1 MSLKKLA
8 AGVAVGALAFALSAP
23 AVFAQ
28 QTTASV
34 NGLVE
39 DVAGKPLAGAT
50 VTVTHTPSKTQTIT
64 QTNDA
69 GVFDVRGL
77 RIGGPYVVTAVKGGF
92 QTQTLSDLNL
102 AVGDAQRLTLSLA
115 PEGSVGE
122 VVVTAARGTSAQI
135 ANVGSKTVM
144 RREAIESVV
153 SVKRDIRDLGRR
165 DPLAQLDFVNRSTGP
180 SGGLYIAGSVPRA
193 NRITIDG
200 VRSSDSF
207 GLNTGGLSTN
217 RGPVSFEAID
227 QFAIQAA
234 PFDVEDGDF
243 TGGALNIITR
253 SGTND
258 FHGSAFVLKR
268 DTRWA
273 GNTVP
278 VIGYTGGDIT
288 KPLPSSFAQVNNT
301 INEQNYGGS
310 LSGPIIKDRLFFAG
324 SYERYSTTTP
334 ISVGPFGAGFANTYP
349 AIPGV
354 STSNGATQSDID
366 RGFAPWTTY
375 AASAKLPVG
384 TIAHSEPLL
393 DEKESVKIDYN
404 IMEGQRLTASFR
416 HASSSVWKPNTS
428 TSFIAPDT
436 AWYVQPETE
445 DNYALQ
451 LNSRWTSR
459 LSTEARI
466 TERLYERGQL
476 PPEGQGF
483 AQVQV
488 CGDANSNGATSACTG
503 GVPTLEF
510 GPDQFRQANV
520 LKTKEWSG
528 EFITN
533 YRAADTHLV
542 KAGYQFRGVDVYDLF
557 LQQAHGVYYFDS
569 QADFAAG
576 KADQLQ
582 IGNAL
587 DGNQTD
593 AAAKAAYQ
601 VHTLLVQDT
610 WNVIP
615 DLTLNYG
622 LRFDDYVS
630 SEHPTLNANFVNR
643 FGFANTKDYNGLSV
657 LMPRVTAKYHTPWAD
672 FAGGF
677 GLVSGGVSD
686 VVLTNSYGAN
696 TGALTNAV
704 TVRRQADGSFID
716 ANTSTVIDPI
726 TGAAI
731 LNINKADASFIS
743 TTSPLVQ
750 SLITNDSVARRT
762 AYTNSLAPNFKMP
775 SDWKANFQI
784 KKSYWGF
791 DFGIDAVMSESSVNI
806 AFRDIRSRL
815 LTVNGVQQLTP
826 DGRLRYD
833 GLVIPGATPAA
844 VNAARAAAGLPVSTN
859 PDLANLGLNGDIQAY
874 NPSQQNWSRTV
885 AFSVGR
891 QWKGFDVFLAYTLQD
906 GQQYGG
912 ISEFAT
918 TAGGN
923 TTSGALYPDQSFDR
937 DPNGAAKGRSNNLI
951 TSALKLN
958 LSYKYEVKPGWTSR
972 FTLFGEDHAG
982 RPISFLMTDVTGSS
996 SRNPTFGVSRDDA
1009 LAYIPNLNAPDP
1021 SNPLKFTSNGT
1032 TVIFDSAASVTKLQA
1047 LVNKFGLPMGQ
1058 IVGRGFGRNPE
1069 VNRLD
1074 FQYAQDIPTPIH
1086 GHSMLFTMDIA
1097 NLGNLLNKSW
1107 GVVKEYSN
1115 SRAGGLVVN
1124 AQCANDAGIASGVAS
1139 AACSTYRYSYT
1150 TVNPTTLATPTIDQ
1164 QASLWAIEIGLKY
1177 RF

>member
-8 AGVAVGALAFALSAP
+8 AGVALTTLASLAAT
-23 AVFAQ
+23 AVYAQ

-34 NGLVE
+34 SGLVE
-39 DVAGKPLAGAT
+39 DVGGKPIAGAT
-50 VTVTHTPSKTQTIT
+50 VTVVHTPSKTQVIT

-77 RIGGPYVVTAVKGGF
+77 RIGGPYLVTATKGGF
-92 QTQTLSDLNL
+92 QKQTLADLNL
-102 AVGDAQRLTLSLA
+102 TVGDAQKLTLSLP
-115 PEGSVGE
+115 PEGAVGE
-122 VVVTAARGTSAQI
+122 VVVTATRATTAQI
-135 ANVGSKTVM
+135 ANVGSKTVL
-144 RREAIESVV
+144 RREAIEAVV

-180 SGGLYIAGSVPRA
+180 SGGLYIAGSLPRA

-217 RGPVSFEAID
+217 RGPVSFEAIE
-227 QFAIQAA
+227 QFSIQAA

-243 TGGALNIITR
+243 TGGALNIVTK

-278 VIGYTGGDIT
+278 VAGYTASDIT
-288 KPLPSSFAQVNNT
+288 RPLAPSFTQVNNV

-310 LSGPIIKDRLFFAG
+310 LSGPIWKDKLFFAG
-324 SYERYSTTTP
+324 SYERYSTVTP
-334 ISVGPFGAGFANTYP
+334 ISVGPFGSGFANTFP
-349 AIPGV
+349 AIPGI
-354 STSNGATQSDID
+354 STGNGATQADID
-366 RGFAPWTTY
+366 RAFSSYSTY
-375 AASAKLPVG
+375 AASQKLQIG
-384 TIAHSEPLL
+384 TFANTKPLL

-404 IMEGQRLTASFR
+404 IVEGQRLTASFR
-416 HASSSVWKPNTS
+416 HAFSSVWKPNTS
-428 TSFIAPDT
+428 TSFAAPDS

-451 LNSRWTSR
+451 LNSRWNSR
-459 LSTEARI
+459 LSTEARM

-476 PPEGQGF
+476 PPEGQNF
-483 AQVQV
+483 TQIQI
-488 CGDANSNGATSACTG
+488 CGDAASAGSTSSCTG
-503 GVPTLEF
+503 GVPTLEI

-528 EFITN
+528 EFIAN

-542 KAGYQFRGVDVYDLF
+542 KAGYQYRGVNIYDLF
-557 LQQAHGVYYFDS
+557 VQQAHGIYYFDS
-569 QADFAAG
+569 VADFAAG
-576 KADQLQ
+576 KANQLA

-587 DGNQTD
+587 SGTTTD
-593 AAAKAAYQ
+593 AAAVAAYQ
-601 VHTLLVQDT
+601 VHSLLAQDT
-610 WNVIP
+610 WNINQ

-622 LRFDDYVS
+622 LRYDSYVS
-630 SEHPTLNANFVNR
+630 TVHPTLNTNFVNR
-643 FGFANTKDYNGLSV
+643 FGFDNTKDYNGLGV
-657 LMPRVTAKYHTPWAD
+657 LMPRVTAKYHTSFAE

-704 TVRRQADGSFID
+704 SVRRQADGTFID
-716 ANTSTVIDPI
+716 SNTSTVIAAT

-731 LNINKADASFIS
+731 LNLNKADASFVN

-750 SLITNDSVARRT
+750 SLITTDSVARRT
-762 AYTNSLAPNFKMP
+762 AYTNFLAPNFQMP
-775 SDWKANFQI
+775 SDWKANFSA
-784 KKSYWGF
+784 KTSKWGF
-791 DFGIDAVMSESSVNI
+791 DFGFDAVVSQSNVNI
-806 AFRDIRSRL
+806 GFKDVRARL
-815 LTVNGVQQLTP
+815 LTVNGAQQFTP

-833 GLVIPGATPAA
+833 GLIIPGATPAA
-844 VNAARAAAGLPVSTN
+844 VLAARAAAGLPVATN
-859 PDLANLGLNGDIQAY
+859 PDLANLGTNGDIEAY
-874 NPSQQNWSRTV
+874 NPSQQNWQRTV
-885 AFSVGR
+885 AFSVNKE
-891 QWKGFDVFLAYTLQD
+891 WKGFDLFVAYTLQD

-923 TTSGALYPDQSFDR
+923 STSGNLYADQSFST
-937 DPNGAAKGRSNNLI
+937 DPNGAVTGRSNNLI
-951 TSALKLN
+951 TSALKVN
-958 LSYKYEVKPGWTSR
+958 LSYKYTFRPGWTSR

-982 RPISFLMTDVTGSS
+982 RPISFLMSDPTG

-1009 LAYIPNLNAPDP
+1009 LAYIPNLGSPDP
-1021 SNPLKFTSNGT
+1021 TNPLKFTSNGT
-1032 TVIFDSAASVTKLQA
+1032 TVIFDSAASVAKLQA
-1047 LVNKFGLPMGQ
+1047 LVNKFGLPTGK

-1074 FQYAQDIPTPIH
+1074 FQYAQDIPSPIH
-1086 GHSMLFTMDIA
+1086 GHSMLFTFDIA

-1107 GVVKEYSN
+1107 GTVKEYSN

-1124 AQCANDAGIASGVAS
+1124 AQCADANGVAAGS
-1139 AACSTYRYSYT
+1139 ASAVCSTYRYSYA

-1164 QASLWAIEIGLKY
+1164 QASLWALEIGLKY

>member
-1 MSLKKLA
+1 MSIKKLA
-8 AGVAVGALAFALSAP
+8 AGVAVGALSFALSAP
-23 AVFAQ
+23 SVSAQ

-34 NGLVE
+34 SGVVQDVGGSPLV
-39 DVAGKPLAGAT
+39 GAT

-64 QTNDA
+64 QTDSA

-77 RIGGPYVVTAVKGGF
+77 RIGGPYVVTAVKAGF
-92 QTQTLSDLNL
+92 QPQTLSDLNL
-102 AVGDAQRLTLSLA
+102 AVGDAERLNLSLA
-115 PEGSVGE
+115 PADAVGE
-122 VVVTAARGTSAQI
+122 VVVTASRATGAKN
-135 ANVGSKTVM
+135 ANVGSKTVL
-144 RREAIESVV
+144 RRDAIESVV

-180 SGGLYIAGSVPRA
+180 SGGLYIAGSLPRA

-217 RGPVSFEAID
+217 RGPVSFEAIE
-227 QFAIQAA
+227 QFSIQAA

-278 VIGYTGGDIT
+278 VVGYSGGDIT
-288 KPLPSSFAQVNNT
+288 KPLSPSFTQVNNT
-301 INEQNYGGS
+301 INEQNYGGF
-310 LSGPIIKDRLFFAG
+310 LSGPIIKDKLFFAG
-324 SYERYSTTTP
+324 AYERYSTNSA
-334 ISVGPFGAGFANTYP
+334 ISLGPFGSGFANTYP

-354 STSNGATQSDID
+354 STGNGASQADID
-366 RGFAPWTTY
+366 QVFSNWNGY
-375 AASAKLPVG
+375 AASGKLKVG
-384 TIAHSEPLL
+384 SIPNSEPLL

-404 IMEGQRLTASFR
+404 IMEGQRATFSFR
-416 HASSSVWKPNTS
+416 HAASSVWKPNTS
-428 TSFIAPDT
+428 TSFIAPDS

-451 LNSRWTSR
+451 LNSRWSSS

-483 AQVQV
+483 AQIQI
-488 CGDANSNGATSACTG
+488 CGDQNSVGSTSSCTG
-503 GVPTLEF
+503 GVPTLEL

-528 EFITN
+528 EFIAN

-542 KAGYQFRGVDVYDLF
+542 KVGYQYRGVDIYDLF

-569 QADFAAG
+569 VADFAAG

-587 DGNQTD
+587 DGNPTD
-593 AAAKAAYQ
+593 AAARSAYQ
-601 VHTLLVQDT
+601 VHSLLAQDT
-610 WNVIP
+610 FNLSP
-615 DLTLNYG
+615 DFTLNYG

-630 SEHPTLNANFVNR
+630 TRHPTLNTNFVNR
-643 FGFANTKDYNGLSV
+643 YGFANTKDYNGLTV
-657 LMPRVTAKYHTPWAD
+657 LMPRVTAKYHSEWAD

-677 GLVSGGVSD
+677 GLLSGGVSD
-686 VVLTNSYGAN
+686 VVLTNSYGAT

-704 TVRRQADGSFID
+704 SVRRQMDGTFID
-716 ANTSTVIDPI
+716 ANTSTIIDPA

-731 LNINKADASFIS
+731 LNLNKADASFVS

-750 SLITNDSVARRT
+750 SLITNDSAVRRN
-762 AYTNSLAPNFKMP
+762 AFTNSLAPNYKMP
-775 SDWKANFQI
+775 TDWKANVSI
-784 KKSYWGF
+784 KSSHWGF
-791 DFGIDAVMSESSVNI
+791 DFGIDAVVSQSEVNI

-815 LTVNGVQQLTP
+815 LTVNGVQQYTP

-833 GLVIPGATPAA
+833 GLVIAGATPAA
-844 VNAARAAAGLPVSTN
+844 VNAARAAAGLPVSSN
-859 PDLANLGLNGDIQAY
+859 PDLANLGINGDIQAY
-874 NPSQQNWSRTV
+874 NPVQQNWNRTV

-891 QWKGFDVFLAYTLQD
+891 EWKGFNAFFAYTLQD
-906 GQQYGG
+906 GRQYGG

-923 TTSGALYPDQSFDR
+923 TTSSALYPDQSFDT

-951 TSALKLN
+951 TSAVKLN
-958 LSYKYEVKPGWTSR
+958 LSYKFELHPGWTSR

-982 RPISFLMTDVTGSS
+982 RPLSFLMSDPTGG
-996 SRNPTFGVSRDDA
+996 RNPTFGVSRDDA
-1009 LAYIPNLNAPDP
+1009 LAYIPNLSSPDP
-1021 SNPLKFTSNGT
+1021 SNPLKFTTNGT
-1032 TVIFDSAASVTKLQA
+1032 TVIFDSAASVTKLKA
-1047 LVNKFGLPMGQ
+1047 LVNKFGLPMGG
-1058 IVGRGFGRNPE
+1058 IVARGFGRNPE

-1086 GHSMLFTMDIA
+1086 GHSMLFTLDIA
-1097 NLGNLLNKSW
+1097 NLGNLLNKNW

-1124 AQCANDAGIASGVAS
+1124 AQCADANGVAAGAGS
-1139 AACSTYRYSYT
+1139 AVCSTYRYSYT
-1150 TVNPTTLATPTIDQ
+1150 TVNPTTLATPNIDQ
-1164 QASLWAIEIGLKY
+1164 QSTLWAIEVGLKY

>member
-8 AGVAVGALAFALSAP
+8 AGVALTTLAQMV
-23 AVFAQ
+23 AVTAVYAQ

-34 NGLVE
+34 NGVVQ

-50 VTVTHTPSKTQTIT
+50 VTVTHTPSKTQVIT

-77 RIGGPYVVTAVKGGF
+77 RVGGPYVVTAVKSGF
-92 QTQTLSDLNL
+92 ETQTLSDLNL
-102 AVGDAQRLTLSLA
+102 AVGDAHRINLSMA
-115 PEGSVGE
+115 PVGSVSE
-122 VVVTAARGTSAQI
+122 LVVSAARSTNAQI
-135 ANVGSKTVM
+135 ANVGSKTVL

-165 DPLAQLDFVNRSTGP
+165 DPLAQLDLVARGTGP
-180 SGGLYIAGSVPRA
+180 SGGLYIAGSLPRA

-200 VRSSDSF
+200 VRSSDSY

-217 RGPVSFEAID
+217 RGPVSLEAID
-227 QFAIQAA
+227 QFSIQAA

-258 FHGSAFVLKR
+258 FHGSLFVLKR
-268 DTRWA
+268 DTRGA
-273 GNTVP
+273 GNKLP
-278 VIGYTGGDIT
+278 VIGYTASDIT
-288 KPLPSSFAQVNNT
+288 RPLAPSFTQVNNT
-301 INEQNYGGS
+301 INEQNYGGF
-310 LSGPIIKDRLFFAG
+310 LSGPIIKDKLFFAG
-324 SYERYSTTTP
+324 AYEKYTTSTP
-334 ISVGPFGAGFANTYP
+334 ITVGPFGGGFANTY
-349 AIPGV
+349 AGIPGI

-366 RGFAPWTTY
+366 RVLANWGGY

-384 TIAHSEPLL
+384 GIPNTKPLI

-428 TSFIAPDT
+428 VSFIDTDT

-451 LNSRWTSR
+451 LNSRWSDR
-459 LSTEARI
+459 LSTEARM

-476 PPEGQGF
+476 PPEGQGY
-483 AQVQV
+483 AQIDI
-488 CGDANSNGATSACTG
+488 CGDAASVGATNTCTG
-503 GVPTLEF
+503 GVPRLQF

-528 EFITN
+528 EFIAN

-542 KAGYQFRGVDVYDLF
+542 KAGYQFRGVDIYNLF

-569 QADFAAG
+569 QADFIAG
-576 KADQLQ
+576 KANQLA

-587 DGNQTD
+587 TGNPTD
-593 AAAKAAYQ
+593 AAAKPAYQ
-601 VHTLLVQDT
+601 VHSLLLQDT
-610 WNVIP
+610 WNVSP

-630 SEHPTLNANFVNR
+630 SSHPTLNTNFVGR
-643 FGFANTKDYNGLSV
+643 YGYANTKDYNGLNV
-657 LMPRVTAKYHTPWAD
+657 LMPRFTAKYHTEWAD

-677 GLVSGGVSD
+677 GLVSGGISD
-686 VVLTNSYGAN
+686 VVLGNSYGAT

-704 TVRRQADGSFID
+704 TVRRQLDGSFID
-716 ANTSTVIDPI
+716 ANTSAPI
-726 TGAAI
+726 SAATGAAI
-731 LNINKADASFIS
+731 LNLNKGDASFI
-743 TTSPLVQ
+743 TTASPLVQ

-762 AYTNSLAPNFKMP
+762 AFTNSFAPGYKMP
-775 SDWKANFQI
+775 SDWKANFQV

-791 DFGIDAVMSESSVNI
+791 NFGFDAVFSQSNVNI
-806 AFRDIRSRL
+806 AFRDIRSRP
-815 LTVNGVQQLTP
+815 LTINGVQQLTP

-833 GLVIPGATPAA
+833 GLNIAA
-844 VNAARAAAGLPVSTN
+844 ASRAAQGLPVSSN
-859 PDLANLGLNGDIQAY
+859 PDLINLGINGDIQAY
-874 NPSQQNWSRTV
+874 NPSQQNWSRTM

-891 QWKGFDVFLAYTLQD
+891 QWRGFDVFLAYTLQD

-923 TTSGALYPDQSFDR
+923 ATSGALYPDQSFDT
-937 DPNGAAKGRSNNLI
+937 DPNGAAKGRTNNQI
-951 TSALKLN
+951 SSALKLN
-958 LSYKYEVKPGWTSR
+958 VSYKVELHPGWTSR

-982 RPISFLMTDVTGSS
+982 RPISFLMSDPAGG
-996 SRNPTFGVSRDDA
+996 RNPTFGVSRDDA
-1009 LAYIPNLNAPDP
+1009 LVYVPNLAAPDP
-1021 SNPLKFTSNGT
+1021 SNPLKFTTGGT
-1032 TVIFDSAASVTKLQA
+1032 TVYFDSAASVTKMQA
-1047 LVNKFGLPMGQ
+1047 LVTKFGLPMGQ
-1058 IVGRGFGRNPE
+1058 IVSRGFGKNPE

-1074 FQYAQDIPTPIH
+1074 FQYAQDIPTPIK
-1086 GHSMLFTMDIA
+1086 GHSMLFTVDIA
-1097 NLGNLLNKSW
+1097 NLANMLNKNW
-1107 GVVKEYSN
+1107 GVVKEYTG
-1115 SRAGGLVVN
+1115 SRSGGLVVN
-1124 AQCANDAGIASGVAS
+1124 AQCADANGVAAGAGS
-1139 AACSTYRYSYT
+1139 ATCATYRYSYT
-1150 TVNPTTLATPTIDQ
+1150 TVNPTTIATPTIDQ
-1164 QASLWAIEIGLKY
+1164 QASLWSIEVGLKY